1 VKIKRLVGLL
11 VIVWAIA
18 LPGCAK
24 LEFYKNPDLSGP
36 QEGVKF
42 YYSKPYLLVTRT
54 SSMSSDGKT
63 GTTSVQGSVV
73 YLPDQKNPVYARLKP
88 GYGSANLSLSITD
101 GKLSSVGQQTD
112 TKIPETI
119 TALASMTT
127 AAAALMVPRP
137 PIAKLPEKP
146 EWTLYEIDNSSG
158 KTVLT
163 EVPLP
168 K

>member
-1 VKIKRLVGLL
+1 ML
-11 VIVWAIA
+11 VIVCAIV
-18 LPGCAK
+18 LSGCAK
-24 LEFYKNPDLSGP
+24 LQFYKNPDFSGLE
-36 QEGVKF
+36 EGVKF

-54 SSMSSDGKT
+54 FSTTPDGQT
-63 GTTSVQGSVV
+63 QITSVQASVV
-73 YLPDQKNPVYARLKP
+73 YLPDQKNPVYARMKT
-88 GYGSANLSLSITD
+88 GYGSANLSISITD

-119 TALASMTT
+119 TALTGMAT
-127 AAAALMVPRP
+127 AAAALRVQP
-137 PIAKLPEKP
+137 PPTIGKPPTKP

-158 KTVLT
+158 TTVFT